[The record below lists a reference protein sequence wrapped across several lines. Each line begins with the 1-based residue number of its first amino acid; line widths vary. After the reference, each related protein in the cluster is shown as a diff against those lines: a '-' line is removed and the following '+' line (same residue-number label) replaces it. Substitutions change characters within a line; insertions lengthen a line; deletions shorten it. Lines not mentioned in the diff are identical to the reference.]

1 MSDIG
6 ICPFSQLVSWCLMP
20 IPCWRVL
27 KEEEE
32 EARGEGKT
40 LTHGASGR
48 QGKGKERKAKQ
59 SRAEHREPWNRGGA
73 RV

>member
-32 EARGEGKT
+32 EARGEGK
-40 LTHGASGR
+40 
-48 QGKGKERKAKQ
+48 
-59 SRAEHREPWNRGGA
+59 P
-73 RV
+73 